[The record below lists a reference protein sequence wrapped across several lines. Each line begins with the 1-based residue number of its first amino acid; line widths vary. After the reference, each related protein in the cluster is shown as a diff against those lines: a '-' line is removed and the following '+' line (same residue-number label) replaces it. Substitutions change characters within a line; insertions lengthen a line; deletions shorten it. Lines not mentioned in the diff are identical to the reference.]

1 MDQLVSRLLLYGD
14 LGEEAILSKL
24 AALFQAWKGSSMP
37 RQTLVRGIY
46 HQVKGLLDLATE
58 YGFDENLWQNY
69 LTFLLMTNEN
79 SFSLITER
87 VGARTAR

>member
-37 RQTLVRGIY
+37 RQTLVRGI
-46 HQVKGLLDLATE
+46 
-58 YGFDENLWQNY
+58 
-69 LTFLLMTNEN
+69 
-79 SFSLITER
+79 
-87 VGARTAR
+87 